1 MKPAIIIGIPLLIL
15 LIVPHDNMVF
25 ADQVNYFQSED
36 FKLTH
41 SPTICAFE
49 PQPDSQFP
57 NLSQLLLSRTQ
68 YAVLDWQN
76 HLNLGVP
83 SRQPVWILNYKEI
96 PLNQQYDFDDS
107 TCDITIHYER
117 EPLDPN
123 EQFQEAGLTSF
134 YNNQA
139 NIIIYYLGID
149 VKQGEVLVG
158 QNANYNYYQ
167 FQYTPFYTNH
177 LASYPQLDMTITH
190 EMGHALGLG
199 HYIVSNKDLYEI
211 DTGQENMPSIMIPD
225 IVVNGVTSFSI
236 TPLDVNEIKSI
247 YGDNGFGQPPSTTD
261 KFSQIINQFGNELS
275 SSQGSAQNS
284 SPIESS
290 TSGSVQVDANQV
302 LLSNNMNS
310 SLLYIS
316 GSIYPNVNG
325 YVDLMITDQQ
335 GGNIMWDS
343 EVRPDNNGDY
353 NQKVVITNEYHS
365 GPYAV
370 TASYNGNSLGTTSF
384 NVINGITVPEFGS
397 VISYVFLLP
406 FVYVIIFQSHFR
418 GLNKKKP
425 IV

>member
-1 MKPAIIIGIPLLIL
+1 MTKDYRHLL
-15 LIVPHDNMVF
+15 
-25 ADQVNYFQSED
+25 
-36 FKLTH
+36 K
-41 SPTICAFE
+41 
-49 PQPDSQFP
+49 
-57 NLSQLLLSRTQ
+57 
-68 YAVLDWQN
+68 
-76 HLNLGVP
+76 
-83 SRQPVWILNYKEI
+83 
-96 PLNQQYDFDDS
+96 
-107 TCDITIHYER
+107 
-117 EPLDPN
+117 
-123 EQFQEAGLTSF
+123 
-134 YNNQA
+134 
-139 NIIIYYLGID
+139 
-149 VKQGEVLVG
+149 
-158 QNANYNYYQ
+158 
-167 FQYTPFYTNH
+167 
-177 LASYPQLDMTITH
+177 
-190 EMGHALGLG
+190 
-199 HYIVSNKDLYEI
+199 
-211 DTGQENMPSIMIPD
+211 
-225 IVVNGVTSFSI
+225 
-236 TPLDVNEIKSI
+236 
-247 YGDNGFGQPPSTTD
+247 
-261 KFSQIINQFGNELS
+261 
-275 SSQGSAQNS
+275 GSAQNS

-310 SLLYIS
+310 SSLYIS

-353 NQKVVITNEYHS
+353 NQKAVITNEYHS